1 MNEPDFLHEVAQ
13 SIESMDEDVR
23 AHFRLVTRMLMACY
37 LDDSQKAAVLFTRGE
52 GQLASLVSVNA
63 DDEELSEMMCFMR
76 ELSGGAKL
84 NGAGLPS
91 ERH

>member
-1 MNEPDFLHEVAQ
+1 
-13 SIESMDEDVR
+13 
-23 AHFRLVTRMLMACY
+23 MLMACY
-37 LDDSQKAAVLFTRGE
+37 LDDKQKAAVLFTRGE
-52 GQLASLVSVNA
+52 SQPASLVSVNA

-76 ELSGGAKL
+76 ELSGEVMM

>member
-1 MNEPDFLHEVAQ
+1 MKEPDFLNEVAK
-13 SIESMDEDVR
+13 SIERMDEDVR
-23 AHFRLVTRMLMACY
+23 EHFRLVTRKLMDCY
-37 LDDSQKAAVLFTRGE
+37 LDDSQKAAVIFTRGE
-52 GQLASLVSVNA
+52 GQPASLVSVNA
-63 DDEELSEMMCFMR
+63 DDEELSEMMCFMQ